1 MHSMFKATSSFLMRP
16 SGASKV
22 HPSTRRSLQRSYN
35 AALWL
40 VWPYV
45 LWGVLVV
52 ALNAVRYE
60 SLTSMSTPISLL
72 NVVDIAM
79 IRFHRCHLSCVQYVF
94 QGPSSSPAQRQVL
107 WQSLATEVMLL
118 KEEWEVMVNG
128 NKALTPTQ
136 LAESPHFN
144 LAVAGVSTPG
154 SEGAAILYGQ
164 GPVCMALLADTC
176 LPPDHPYY
184 QYTVNEADL
193 EGGMVALNAAFLAM
207 VKGMY
212 ENTTMLHV
220 VQFVLSVLLA
230 GAFYIFMLRPFLRE
244 TSSES
249 RRIAELLAQLPPELE
264 VEGLVVKAIASV
276 GPGTAL

>member
-1 MHSMFKATSSFLMRP
+1 MFKTTSSFLMGP

-52 ALNAVRYE
+52 ALNAVRYD
-60 SLTSMSTPISLL
+60 SLTSMRTPISLL
-72 NVVDIAM
+72 NV
-79 IRFHRCHLSCVQYVF
+79 
-94 QGPSSSPAQRQVL
+94 VL

-144 LAVAGVSTPG
+144 LAVAGVATPG
-154 SEGAAILYGQ
+154 SEGAAIL
-164 GPVCMALLADTC
+164 
-176 LPPDHPYY
+176 
-184 QYTVNEADL
+184 
-193 EGGMVALNAAFLAM
+193 
-207 VKGMY
+207 
-212 ENTTMLHV
+212 
-220 VQFVLSVLLA
+220 
-230 GAFYIFMLRPFLRE
+230 
-244 TSSES
+244 
-249 RRIAELLAQLPPELE
+249 
-264 VEGLVVKAIASV
+264 
-276 GPGTAL
+276 

>member
-1 MHSMFKATSSFLMRP
+1 MGQESMRLRGGAAQVDGRGRGREPGAWSWSKGRQAWGSSGWRSMFKATSSFLMGP

-60 SLTSMSTPISLL
+60 PLSTSMSMPI
-72 NVVDIAM
+72 
-79 IRFHRCHLSCVQYVF
+79 
-94 QGPSSSPAQRQVL
+94 SPAQCGGHCHDALPPLPSELRALRILSAQDLPRPRPGVL
-107 WQSLATEVMLL
+107 WQSLSTEVMLL
-118 KEEWEVMVNG
+118 KEEWKVMVNG

-164 GPVCMALLADTC
+164 GPVCMAILADIC
-176 LPPDHPYY
+176 VPPEHPYY
-184 QYTVNEADL
+184 QVSLTARRYCLLD
-193 EGGMVALNAAFLAM
+193 ALTNR
-207 VKGMY
+207 K
-212 ENTTMLHV
+212 
-220 VQFVLSVLLA
+220 
-230 GAFYIFMLRPFLRE
+230 
-244 TSSES
+244 
-249 RRIAELLAQLPPELE
+249 
-264 VEGLVVKAIASV
+264 
-276 GPGTAL
+276 